1 LALQSSLPDSD
12 ESAFSSAKN
21 LVEQLIRALQ
31 SKACL
36 SASHGEVEHTIQ
48 KEGMEVLRLLFQGHL
63 DRRFLSE
70 PSLPSVVQAGH
81 VERTYKREATS
92 RSLHSLFGTVHVRR
106 KGYSAGG
113 VDSVF
118 PLDGQLNLSKD
129 CYSDGLRRQATEL
142 VSDLSFDKSTA
153 HIQKGSASLF
163 PKRQM
168 EIAAQHVSLDFDA
181 FYQTRQ
187 VSDSSEST
195 DFLVLTCDGKG
206 VVMRKEGLREATRK
220 SAEGATHKKQTRLS
234 KGEKRNRKRMATVAA
249 VYDVAPHQR
258 TPESILGE
266 TERKGEPPKPQN
278 KRVWASVEKP
288 SLEVIEAMFEE
299 AQRRDPEQKRKWVI
313 LVDGQLTQL
322 QEIQRVQKKRGIRAE
337 VVVDFVHVLEYLWKA
352 AYCFHVEESSEAEAW
367 VKERAL
373 KVLMGDAVQVAAG
386 IRRSATKRGLQSK
399 ERKNADACSDYLLR
413 KKDYLRYDKALRSGY
428 PIATGVIEGAC
439 RYLVKDRMDITGAR
453 WGLKGAEAVL
463 KIRAL
468 VTSGDFEKYFE
479 FHKQKERA
487 RNYPFYETISFKMAA

>member
-1 LALQSSLPDSD
+1 LVLQYSRPGND

-21 LVEQLIRALQ
+21 LVEQIVQVLQ

-36 SASHGEVEHTIQ
+36 SASHGEVEHRIQ

-63 DRRFLSE
+63 DHRSLSE
-70 PSLPSVVQAGH
+70 PSLPKVPEAGH
-81 VERTYKREATS
+81 LERTYKREGT
-92 RSLHSLFGTVHVRR
+92 RRGLHSLFGTVHVHR
-106 KGYSAGG
+106 KGYSAGCG
-113 VDSVF
+113 DSVF

-129 CYSDGLRRQATEL
+129 CYSDGLRRQASEL
-142 VSDLSFDKSTA
+142 VSDLSFDKGVA
-153 HIQKGSASLF
+153 HIRKGSASMF

-168 EIAAQHVSLDFDA
+168 ETVAQRVSVDFDA

-187 VSDSSEST
+187 ASDSLGST
-195 DFLVLTCDGKG
+195 DLLVLSCDGKG
-206 VVMRKEGLREATRK
+206 VVMRKEDLREATRK
-220 SAEGATHKKQTRLS
+220 AAEVATHKKQTRLS

-249 VYDVAPHQR
+249 VYDVAPHVR
-258 TPESILGE
+258 SPESILGE
-266 TERKGEPPKPQN
+266 TERKGEPPKPEN

-299 AQRRDPEQKRKWVI
+299 ALRRDPEQKRKWVI

-322 QEIQRVQKKRGIRAE
+322 QEIQRVQEQLGIRAE

-352 AYCFHVEESSEAEAW
+352 AYCFHAEESSEAEAW

-399 ERKNADACSDYLLR
+399 RRRNADKCSDYLL
-413 KKDYLRYDKALRSGY
+413 KKKAYLRYDKALRKGY

-453 WGLKGAEAVL
+453 WGLKGAEAIL

-468 VTSGDFEKYFE
+468 VTSGDFEEYFA

-487 RNYPFYETISFKMAA
+487 RNYPFYEAISFKMAA

>member
-1 LALQSSLPDSD
+1 MALQYSLPGSD
-12 ESAFSSAKN
+12 ESAFSSARN
-21 LVEQLIRALQ
+21 LVEQIVHGLQ
-31 SKACL
+31 SKAWL
-36 SASHGEVEHTIQ
+36 SAEHGEVEQMIQ
-48 KEGMEVLRLLFQGHL
+48 KDGMEVLRLLFQGHL
-63 DRRFLSE
+63 DLRSLSE
-70 PSLPSVVQAGH
+70 PSLPKVPEAGH
-81 VERTYKREATS
+81 LERTYKREGCT
-92 RSLHSLFGTVHVRR
+92 RSLHCLFGTVRVRR

-129 CYSDGLRRQATEL
+129 CYSDGLRTKAAEL

-153 HIQKGSASLF
+153 HIRKGSASLF

-168 EIAAQHVSLDFDA
+168 ETVARRVSVDFDA

-187 VSDSSEST
+187 TGNASAST
-195 DFLVLTCDGKG
+195 DLLVLSCDGKG
-206 VVMRKEGLREATRK
+206 VVMRNEDLREATRK
-220 SAEGATHKKQTRLS
+220 AAQGATHKKQTRLS
-234 KGEKRNRKRMATVAA
+234 KGEKRNRKRMALVAA
-249 VYDVAPHQR
+249 VYDIAPHSR
-258 TPESILGE
+258 TPESILE
-266 TERKGEPPKPQN
+266 KTERNGDPPKPQN

-288 SLEVIEAMFEE
+288 ASEVIEAMFQEGL
-299 AQRRDPEQKRKWVI
+299 RRDPGQKRKWVI

-322 QEIQRVQKKRGIRAE
+322 QEIKRVQKKLGIRAE

-352 AYCFHVEESSEAEAW
+352 AYCFHEESSPTAEAW

-373 KVLMGDAVQVAAG
+373 KVLMGDASYVAAG
-386 IRRSATKRGLQSK
+386 IRRSATKQGLSEK
-399 ERKNADACSDYLLR
+399 ERKNADTCSDYLL
-413 KKDYLRYDKALRSGY
+413 KKKEHLRYGEALRKGY

-468 VTSGDFEKYFE
+468 VTSGDFEEYFR
-479 FHKQKERA
+479 FHKQQQRT
-487 RNYPFYETISFKMAA
+487 RNYPFYQAISFKMAA